1 MRGNPNLRP
10 ESVHPFHRSAVIT
23 DDSYP
28 GGSNDIEQQIEQQ
41 IEQLDDGQPYL
52 APQPQTF
59 QLEVGSADLD
69 SSSWSRPQADDG
81 SVPSSTTAGT
91 WVHDSCVRRE
101 QVLAE
106 IEDLTEMLKAKLVRY
121 SALLANRRSAEVGE
135 RLNENAVLW
144 IQDAVEDIAA
154 TALGIEVASRELS
167 RREES

>member
-1 MRGNPNLRP
+1 
-10 ESVHPFHRSAVIT
+10 
-23 DDSYP
+23 
-28 GGSNDIEQQIEQQ
+28 
-41 IEQLDDGQPYL
+41 
-52 APQPQTF
+52 
-59 QLEVGSADLD
+59 
-69 SSSWSRPQADDG
+69 
-81 SVPSSTTAGT
+81 
-91 WVHDSCVRRE
+91 
-101 QVLAE
+101 LAE